1 MLGGWSIWRRLL
13 KVGLYLRQPVFNHG
27 QLYVA
32 LSIVKNRDGV
42 KLLILDNDG
51 KPMNKTTKV
60 VYKEILN

>member
-42 KLLILDNDG
+42 KLLIHDNDG
-51 KPMNKTTKV
+51 KPMNKTTNV